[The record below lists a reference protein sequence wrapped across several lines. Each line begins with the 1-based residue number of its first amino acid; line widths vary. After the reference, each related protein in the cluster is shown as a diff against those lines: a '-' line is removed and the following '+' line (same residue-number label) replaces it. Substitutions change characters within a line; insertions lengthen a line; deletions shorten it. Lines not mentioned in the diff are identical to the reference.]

1 MFDINTY
8 LKWGE
13 WITNLQVYSIY
24 DSPNRYL
31 SCCSTLL
38 LLPTPSPI
46 LTNKSL
52 SLPPSFYNSLSHH
65 HELRSRRYSLYYS
78 SWCLHKRVDLL
89 YTCTSY
95 YILQIKGYIEPH
107 IYISVQVNNQEKGS
121 SGGAKRDSEANRRQC
136 QKEEREEE
144 KEADQGDGI
153 MEKDGLSCQ
162 KTLFKCCFSS
172 QGSQKWSV
180 YYPAFS
186 FSFILHVYIYL
197 QDEKIFIIG

>member
-1 MFDINTY
+1 MRRVNP
-8 LKWGE
+8 
-13 WITNLQVYSIY
+13 Q
-24 DSPNRYL
+24 SPSLFYIWLAQPLFVVLLYTTATTHSL
-31 SCCSTLL
+31 SN
-38 LLPTPSPI
+38 PNQQI
-46 LTNKSL
+46 SL
-52 SLPPSFYNSLSHH
+52 SLSPSFYNSLSHH

-78 SWCLHKRVDLL
+78 SWCLHKRVDPL

-144 KEADQGDGI
+144 KEADQGDGA

-186 FSFILHVYIYL
+186 FILHVYIYL
-197 QDEKIFIIG
+197 PKC